1 MSSIIL
7 MFFIGVLLGFGAAV
21 MMMNSAVKHINR
33 QTKMNKI
40 RLKRAK
46 AALDDALLLVNQYE
60 QGK

>member
-7 MFFIGVLLGFGAAV
+7 MFFIGVLLGFGVAV
-21 MMMNSAVKHINR
+21 MMMNSAVKHLNR
-33 QTKMNKI
+33 QTKMNKV

-46 AALDDALLLVNQYE
+46 AALNDTLLLVNQYE

>member
-1 MSSIIL
+1 